1 MVLASTSPHTGG
13 QPDLPIYYKEIP
25 EKRRVSRFCIK
36 PVETYQP
43 RGGGT
48 NGNPTNGTTIDKRG
62 EVINVQVVRGKT
74 NTFIHL
80 DEDEAKKVRKHGDE
94 VLKKLQKIH
103 KSVIWNFLIGRSF
116 VDKIQKGKQGT
127 EEINLDHDENSEFD
141 ALNPKTWS
149 EDSTDF
155 LASLLKASEFQ
166 YDGYVVLFCVAND
179 LRDAS
184 VDYDELT
191 WELEKCLTYHY
202 VQTKSQLIM
211 NEEAIMS
218 RKGLDPVSRKT
229 KTPGRKKSG
238 YCVYLAYQLLDSVT
252 QDQIVGEA
260 INKYVDIGQKKK
272 MLLSALTEAKLF
284 PQNDERLRK
293 SIKEMKEFMSK
304 EHLDL
309 VYKIGAIKD
318 AESLE
323 MVVQFLNLVGKGAK
337 DRNSGFMGLPQF
349 LSFLSTAK
357 DDANAAIPGMARS
370 NSRMSNLASPKVQAR
385 STLPRPSSSRQNTQG
400 LPSSRKPSIASN
412 QTFSISSRST
422 TPETPRKTSGDSL
435 GQNQRR
441 ESSLP
446 SIPSSGSG
454 SSTPETLRRQ
464 EHKASTDKHPP
475 KMSSYPKRNPP
486 NFTPV
491 STIKT
496 NGTRPRPIP
505 TTRTVTNGRKTAASG
520 SPRGT
525 PPPKVGSARSSVN
538 GDTSNRNSPS
548 SSLTNSPRMSKS
560 VGNRRGSRQTPPPGK
575 IITRDDLRR
584 MNRSYPSSK
593 TNTTGSFSRT
603 TIPMSWKRTFPTL
616 RSFAINKRAPFG
628 GECVAMT
635 SGLVL
640 LQRFRNK
647 KEERG
652 ISKMNLTHITRGLNS
667 FPSLGLLL
675 GKETRDRH
683 PTNSTYELHNSTIFS
698 LSPTLNPT

>member
-1 MVLASTSPHTGG
+1 MVLANASLHGGG

-48 NGNPTNGTTIDKRG
+48 NGNSSNGTATDKRG
-62 EVINVQVVRGKT
+62 EAINVQVVRGKT

-155 LASLLKASEFQ
+155 LASLLKASEFP

-179 LRDAS
+179 LRDGS
-184 VDYDELT
+184 VDYDELA

-202 VQTKSQLIM
+202 VQTKGQLIM

-238 YCVYLAYQLLDSVT
+238 YCIFLAYQLLDSVT

-272 MLLSALTEAKLF
+272 LLLSALTEEKLF

-293 SIKEMKEFMSK
+293 NIKEMKEFMSK

-309 VYKIGAIKD
+309 VYKIGSIKD

-323 MVVQFLNLVGKGAK
+323 MVVQFLNLVGKGPK

-349 LSFLSTAK
+349 LSFLSSNK
-357 DDANAAIPGMARS
+357 DDTNGSMPGMARS
-370 NSRMSNLASPKVQAR
+370 NSRMSNLASPKVQTR
-385 STLPRPSSSRQNTQG
+385 STLPRPSSSRQSVQG
-400 LPSSRKPSIASN
+400 LPSSRKPSIATSN

-422 TPETPRKTSGDSL
+422 TPETPRKLSGESL
-435 GQNQRR
+435 GHSQRK

-464 EHKASTDKHPP
+464 EHQASTSRHPP
-475 KMSSYPKRNPP
+475 KPMSSLPKRNAAKTASPSP
-486 NFTPV
+486 
-491 STIKT
+491 IKT

-505 TTRTVTNGRKTAASG
+505 TTRNVAHGRKTASE

-525 PPPKVGSARSSVN
+525 PPKVGSARSSVN
-538 GDTSNRNSPS
+538 GDNSNRNSPS

-560 VGNRRGSRQTPPPGK
+560 VGPRRGSRQTPPPGK

-593 TNTTGSFSRT
+593 SKPSGSFSRT
-603 TIPMSWKRTFPTL
+603 SIPMS
-616 RSFAINKRAPFG
+616 
-628 GECVAMT
+628 
-635 SGLVL
+635 
-640 LQRFRNK
+640 
-647 KEERG
+647 
-652 ISKMNLTHITRGLNS
+652 
-667 FPSLGLLL
+667 
-675 GKETRDRH
+675 
-683 PTNSTYELHNSTIFS
+683 
-698 LSPTLNPT
+698 